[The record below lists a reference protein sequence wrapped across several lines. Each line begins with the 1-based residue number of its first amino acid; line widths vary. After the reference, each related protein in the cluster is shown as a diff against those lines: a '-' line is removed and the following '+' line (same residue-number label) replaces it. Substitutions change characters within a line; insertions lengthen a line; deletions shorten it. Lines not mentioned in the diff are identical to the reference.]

1 MVRRSGDCIMIAAT
15 LRHTAAAVANVNSEI
30 HIATDSLFLLSL
42 RLILL
47 ERAVNAEPC
56 DPFRELSEIF
66 RYYDTFFCRL
76 IGIGRPGYNLSLFQD
91 GYASSGFASS
101 SLLLTSST

>member
-66 RYYDTFFCRL
+66 RYYDTFFV
-76 IGIGRPGYNLSLFQD
+76 D
-91 GYASSGFASS
+91 
-101 SLLLTSST
+101 

>member
-15 LRHTAAAVANVNSEI
+15 LRHTAAAAANVNSEI

-56 DPFRELSEIF
+56 DQRRQTVAGLEK
-66 RYYDTFFCRL
+66 T
-76 IGIGRPGYNLSLFQD
+76 
-91 GYASSGFASS
+91 SGPSPQFI
-101 SLLLTSST
+101 

>member
-66 RYYDTFFCRL
+66 RYYDTFFRRL
-76 IGIGRPGYNLSLFQD
+76 MDFAGQD
-91 GYASSGFASS
+91 T
-101 SLLLTSST
+101 TSRCSRMAAHLPV